1 MPGPE
6 VLKTPKGKIPLDW
19 LEGYTA
25 FSAWIEPEIDID
37 NAELVFA
44 GYGIVAPEYGKNDSR
59 ESRTRR
65 IK

>member
-1 MPGPE
+1 MPGPDG
-6 VLKTPKGKIPLDW
+6 PKDPEENPLRLVGRLHRFLRTDR
-19 LEGYTA
+19 A
-25 FSAWIEPEIDID
+25 EIDID

-44 GYGIVAPEYGKNDSR
+44 GYGIVAPSMGKMISR